1 MKDLIQKLVEAW
13 GPSGFEHHLR
23 DLIIEEVRDIASEIH
38 VDALGN
44 LICRVGE
51 LGEGGQRVMV
61 AAHMDEIGVM
71 ISHIDR
77 QGYLRFTNIGGVFPH
92 TLYGGRV
99 KFEDGTIGVVSVE
112 HAWSNRKSLPDLSGF
127 YIDVSN
133 GEEDAPIPVGSP
145 AIFWRTMDERGSR
158 LISKS
163 MDDRIGC
170 AVAIAGM
177 RRLHELGGPNEVY
190 FVFTVQE
197 EVGLRGATT
206 AAYAINPHVGFALDV
221 TGTGDMPKGMKM
233 DVKLGAGTAI
243 KVLDGKH
250 IAPPAIKNL
259 MIETAEANNIPYQ
272 LEILTG
278 GTTDAAAIQLTQSGV
293 PAGTISIP
301 CRNVHTVSET
311 VDISDVQASVDL
323 LAALLSG
330 SLEGLAPV

>member
-13 GPSGFEHHLR
+13 GPSGFEHHVR
-23 DLIIEEVRDIASEIH
+23 DLITAEVQGFASEIYT
-38 VDALGN
+38 DALGN

-77 QGYLRFTNIGGVFPH
+77 EGYLRFTNIGGVFPH

-99 KFEDGTIGVVSVE
+99 KFEDGTIGVISVE
-112 HAWSNRKSLPDLSGF
+112 HAWSNRKSLPDLNGF

-133 GEEDAPIPVGSP
+133 GDGNGDVGVGSP
-145 AIFWRTMDERGSR
+145 AIFWRTMDERGTR

-170 AVAIAGM
+170 AVAIEAM
-177 RRLHELGGPNEVY
+177 RRIHDADGPNEVF

-206 AAYAINPHVGFALDV
+206 AAYGLNPDVGFALDV
-221 TGTGDMPKGMKM
+221 TGTGDMPKGMQM
-233 DVKLGAGTAI
+233 EVKLGAGAAI
-243 KVLDGKH
+243 KVLDGRH
-250 IAPPAIKNL
+250 IAPPAIKNM
-259 MIETAEANNIPYQ
+259 MIHTAEAYEIPYQ

-278 GTTDAAAIQLTQSGV
+278 GTTDAAAIQLAQSGV

-311 VDISDVQASVDL
+311 VDINDVQASVDL
-323 LAALLSG
+323 LAAMLTG